1 MTSVNLAIRNSV
13 IVNVIGKYSNVLVQ
27 LLLMGVLARLLNPVD
42 FGTMAVVM
50 VIVTFFSFVSEM
62 GLGPAIVQFHQ
73 MKPAQMAAIFWLTVG
88 IGTGM
93 ALLFI
98 ASGPLVSRF
107 YGDPQYSRIM
117 LALGVTI
124 ALTCWTIVPLALLRK
139 AQRFGAV
146 ATIEFTSAVLSG
158 LCAIV
163 AAYEGAGVF
172 ALVVKSAAFAGA
184 MLTLCFFASGY
195 RPNVRPSL
203 AGMRDV
209 LSYSGYQFLFNIV
222 NYFTRNLDKV
232 IVGKQMGAAALGAY
246 DASYRLMLMPIY
258 NLTYVLST
266 ALQPIYS
273 AHERNQALIFD
284 SYRSVVRILSIAGGF
299 VGIACF
305 LCSNEIIAIV
315 YGPKWSSAAAI
326 FSVLSISIAVQVVSS
341 SCWPI
346 FQAIGRTDLLSL
358 TGALS
363 AVVTLSAMAVGAYT
377 GELLIFSWVLVASFL
392 ANAVIAFSILV
403 RWGFKR
409 RVLDLFRPSLK
420 NIAGVVLLFA
430 VCVEVKS
437 RLAVIPMSL
446 PGMLAVKMVVLSA
459 GYGAVLFVAG
469 DWSFL
474 INAVVSKGKLKP
486 SAG

>member
-1 MTSVNLAIRNSV
+1 MTSVNLAIRTSV
-13 IVNVIGKYSNVLVQ
+13 IVNVIGKYSNILVQ
-27 LLLMGVLARLLNPVD
+27 LVLTGMLARLLNPAD
-42 FGTMAVVM
+42 FGTMAAVT

-62 GLGPAIVQFHQ
+62 GLGPAIVQFQQ
-73 MKPAQMAAIFWLTVG
+73 MKPAQMAAIFWMTVG

-93 ALLFI
+93 AMLFI
-98 ASGPLVSRF
+98 ASGPLVSDF

-117 LALGVTI
+117 LALGITI

-146 ATIEFTSAVLSG
+146 AMIEFASALLSG
-158 LCAIV
+158 LCAV
-163 AAYEGAGVF
+163 AAAYEGAGVF

-184 MLTLCFFASGY
+184 MLMLCFCMSGY
-195 RPNVRPSL
+195 RPNVMPSL
-203 AGMRDV
+203 VGMRDV

-232 IVGKQMGAAALGAY
+232 IVGKQMGTVALGAY
-246 DASYRLMLMPIY
+246 DAAYRLMLMPIY
-258 NLTYVLST
+258 NLTYVLSM

-284 SYRSVVRILSIAGGF
+284 SYRSVVRILAIVGGF
-299 VGIACF
+299 VGIGCF
-305 LCSNEIIAIV
+305 LCSDEIIAIV
-315 YGPKWSSAAAI
+315 YGPKWSTAAGI
-326 FSVLSISIAVQVVSS
+326 FSVLSVSIAIQVVSA

-346 FQAIGRTDLLSL
+346 FQALGRTDLLSL

-363 AVVTLSAMAVGAYT
+363 AVITLSAMAVGAYT
-377 GELLIFSWVLVASFL
+377 GQLLIFSWVLVASFL
-392 ANAVIAFSILV
+392 VNAVIAFTILV

-409 RVLDLFRPSLK
+409 RVADLFRPSLK

-430 VCVEVKS
+430 ACVEAKS
-437 RLAVIPMSL
+437 RLATIPMPL
-446 PGMLAVKMVVLSA
+446 PGMLALKVVVLSA

-474 INAVVSKGKLKP
+474 VNAVAARRKLKP